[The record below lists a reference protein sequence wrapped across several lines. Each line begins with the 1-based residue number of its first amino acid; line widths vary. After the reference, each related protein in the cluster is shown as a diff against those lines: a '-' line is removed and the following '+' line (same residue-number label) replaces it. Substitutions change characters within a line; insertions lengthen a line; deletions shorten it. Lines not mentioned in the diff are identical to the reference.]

1 MEHYQG
7 KNLLR
12 LLLALAIPTGLLYLR
27 VVFAV
32 AAGAGGVNHA
42 EYVRLL
48 YCSDAALGL
57 FFVVQL
63 IAARYLQR
71 FFRPAVTKLGSA
83 LQYGGAVLV
92 GLFCSVTGA
101 VMLEGF
107 GYNFFLRVFGT
118 AP

>member
-1 MEHYQG
+1 MIRTHYQG

-27 VVFAV
+27 IVF
-32 AAGAGGVNHA
+32 
-42 EYVRLL
+42 EYIRLL
-48 YCSDAALGL
+48 YWSDAALGL

-63 IAARYLQR
+63 IAARYLQQL
-71 FFRPAVTKLGSA
+71 FRPAASKLGSV
-83 LQYGGAVLV
+83 LQYGGAVLF

-107 GYNFFLRVFGT
+107 GYNFFLRVFGA

>member
-1 MEHYQG
+1 LEEHYRG

-12 LLLALAIPTGLLYLR
+12 LLLALAIPTGLLYLH
-27 VVFAV
+27 VVFEYLRLAYYSEAV
-32 AAGAGGVNHA
+32 
-42 EYVRLL
+42 
-48 YCSDAALGL
+48 LGL

-71 FFRPAVTKLGSA
+71 LFQPAASKLGRA
-83 LQYGGAVLV
+83 LQYGGAVLL

-107 GYNFFLRVFGT
+107 GYNFFLRATGT

>member
-1 MEHYQG
+1 MEEHYRG
-7 KNLLR
+7 KNFLR

-27 VVFAV
+27 VVFEYMRLVSYSEAV
-32 AAGAGGVNHA
+32 
-42 EYVRLL
+42 
-48 YCSDAALGL
+48 LGL

-63 IAARYLQR
+63 IAARYLQC
-71 FFRPAVTKLGSA
+71 FFRPAVTKLGGV
-83 LQYGGAVLV
+83 LQYGAAVLF

-107 GYNFFLRVFGT
+107 GYNFFLRITGT

>member
-1 MEHYQG
+1 MEEHYRG

-12 LLLALAIPTGLLYLR
+12 LLLALAIPAGVLYLR
-27 VVFAV
+27 VVF
-32 AAGAGGVNHA
+32 
-42 EYVRLL
+42 EYLRLL
-48 YCSDAALGL
+48 YWSDVALGL
-57 FFVVQL
+57 FFLVQL

-71 FFRPAVTKLGSA
+71 FFRPAVTMLGGV
-83 LQYGGAVLV
+83 LQYGGAVLL

>member
-1 MEHYQG
+1 MKEQYQG

-12 LLLALAIPTGLLYLR
+12 FLLALAIPTGLLYLR
-27 VVFAV
+27 VVF
-32 AAGAGGVNHA
+32 
-42 EYVRLL
+42 EYIRLL
-48 YCSDAALGL
+48 YWSDAALGL
-57 FFVVQL
+57 FFVAQL

-71 FFRPAVTKLGSA
+71 FFRPAVTKLGGA
-83 LQYGGAVLV
+83 LQYAGAVLL

-107 GYNFFLRVFGT
+107 GYNFFLRVSGT

>member
-1 MEHYQG
+1 MIEHYQG

-27 VVFAV
+27 VVF
-32 AAGAGGVNHA
+32 
-42 EYVRLL
+42 EYLRLL
-48 YCSDAALGL
+48 YWSDVALGL
-57 FFVVQL
+57 FFLVQL

-71 FFRPAVTKLGSA
+71 FFRPAITKLGRA

-92 GLFCSVTGA
+92 GLFCSVAGA